1 MIHQTIIFVAITTLH
16 LAFVTF
22 ALDIYRTDPT
32 IRTQTETTT
41 DRQDH
46 SSGTVYQQM
55 SARETTESFTN
66 MTSTVHNELNIS
78 LENLVNA
85 FGTTDFSGN
94 CSVVLYHILARQF
107 KFIPYDGVFP
117 QELIRTAW
125 ELYGKYNTVLKNFL
139 WYICTKNTAIGRG
152 VITKSR
158 IYIHNV
164 TEFMVRLNGSTAA
177 KGEVAVIDTLA
188 ELYRKSKWKV
198 QNVLAILEHLTEM
211 ITEGAKFYVM
221 KRVIPQQWNSDVFY
235 KSSGLEYT
243 VESQKKLV
251 DLLQNITKRARN
263 ILEYTYEEKSFISDT
278 GSGSTGRLLNIQYWA
293 KLLEQETKVLVLYKT
308 KLLEGHHLQ
317 GVMYKVTPVIVVIVL
332 VVGIAGNGLLLTI
345 FVRNKEM
352 RTLANSMLI
361 NLTVVDCVSL
371 VVIGLWEYLLIIM
384 GWSFDW
390 FGCKVYVSLFYL
402 LVAVST
408 YSLAMIS
415 VQRFV
420 SDWQLPSLAWYHQSQ
435 KTSYVLVATVW
446 GIGFILSVPHSV
458 SAYSENDQCYA
469 ASLQNASPL
478 YTADLIMLCVVP
490 LLITAI
496 FSGLTAYRMRRSA
509 REIPRKVTGQ
519 QQLQQSRM
527 VSSNVLLALTV
538 LFVVSYGPYF
548 LVIYLISVVHISFP
562 SRELIWLVIT
572 THCLRFVN
580 CCLNPI
586 VLFVMSKRYRDYIK
600 RYCGYI
606 KRYFGQRGGTA
617 SNKNGRNTE
626 TSL

>member
-1 MIHQTIIFVAITTLH
+1 MIHHTLVFVAITTLQH
-16 LAFVTF
+16 AFVTF
-22 ALDIYRTDPT
+22 AMDVYSTDAS
-32 IRTQTETTT
+32 IWSQTETTT
-41 DRQDH
+41 DWQDH
-46 SSGTVYQQM
+46 SSDTPYQQM
-55 SARETTESFTN
+55 AATETPESFTN
-66 MTSTVHNELNIS
+66 MASTVHNQLNV
-78 LENLVNA
+78 NLVNLVSA
-85 FGTTDFSGN
+85 FDTASYVGQCSG
-94 CSVVLYHILARQF
+94 LPYHMLAHQF
-107 KFIPYDGVFP
+107 QFIRFDGEFP

-125 ELYGKYNTVLKNFL
+125 KMYGKFNTLMKKAL
-139 WYICTKNTAIGRG
+139 WFICAENTEVGDG
-152 VITKSR
+152 VITLSR
-158 IYIHNV
+158 IYLHNT
-164 TEFMVRLNGSTAA
+164 TEIMFRLNGSTAA
-177 KGEVAVIDTLA
+177 IGEVAVLDTVM
-188 ELYRKSKWKV
+188 ELYRTSIQQMESV
-198 QNVLAILEHLTEM
+198 MELVEHVTAM
-211 ITEGAKFYVM
+211 IPEEVKFYEM
-221 KRVIPQQWNSDVFY
+221 KRIIPQQWNSDVFY
-235 KSSGLEYT
+235 KSSVLENT
-243 VESQKKLV
+243 VESQKELV
-251 DLLQNITKRARN
+251 NLLQNISERAGN
-263 ILEYTYEEKSFISDT
+263 MSEHTDGHPVIHVIT
-278 GSGSTGRLLNIQYWA
+278 STSTSRFFDAQYWA
-293 KLLEQETKVLVLYKT
+293 KLFEQETKVLVLYKT

-317 GVMYKVTPVIVVIVL
+317 NLMYKMTPVIVAIVL
-332 VVGIAGNGLLLTI
+332 VVGITGNGLLLTI
-345 FVRNKEM
+345 FVRQKEM

-361 NLTVVDCVSL
+361 NLTVVDCISL

-390 FGCKVYVSLFYL
+390 SGCKVYVSLFYL

-435 KTSYVLVATVW
+435 KTKYVLVATVW

-496 FSGLTAYRMRRSA
+496 FSGLTAYRIRRSS
-509 REIPRKVTGQ
+509 REIPGEATGE
-519 QQLQQSRM
+519 QQLQHSRM

-548 LVIYLISVVHISFP
+548 LVIYLISVVHVSLS

-572 THCLRFVN
+572 THYLRFVN
-580 CCLNPI
+580 WCLNPI
-586 VLFVMSKRYRDYIK
+586 VLFVMSKRYKEYIK
-600 RYCGYI
+600 RYCGYF